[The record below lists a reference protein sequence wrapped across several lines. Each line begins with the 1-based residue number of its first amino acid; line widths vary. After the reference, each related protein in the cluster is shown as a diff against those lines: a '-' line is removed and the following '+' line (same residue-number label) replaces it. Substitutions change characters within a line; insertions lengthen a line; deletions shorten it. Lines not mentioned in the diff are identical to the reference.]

1 MIVNNFNLL
10 KSKNQKNRNIS
21 LIIGFLL
28 FSLGIFDFSLNNFQD
43 KNITFFLPVPISFFS
58 PLIFSVIGL
67 HFIRIEFSGIKILDK
82 LNKNINTS
90 NFNAVLSTSIILL
103 VIFALPPLLNWFI
116 FDANITGDTKEA
128 CTGGGACWV
137 YIKVWL
143 NRFMYGMYPNAEQWR
158 INITFIAVLAFM
170 AVGFFVP
177 SKLRNYLSFYYTIL
191 LPIISFILIYYI
203 ISGGS
208 FGLVWVE
215 TGAWGGLSLTFM
227 VSFFSL
233 IFCFPL
239 GMMLALGRRSN
250 LPVVK
255 YSSLSFIEFWRGVP
269 LITVLFMSAVMF
281 PMFLPE
287 GTYID
292 KLIRVVVAITLFE
305 AAYTAEVIRGGL
317 QALPRGQYDAAK
329 SLGMGYWRMHIF
341 VILPQALKLV
351 IPGIANTFLA
361 LIKDT
366 PLIFVVGLLE
376 VVGMLNLAK
385 TNPKWLGF
393 SMEGYVFAG
402 IIFWIICYSMSKYS
416 QKLELKYKTD
426 R

>member
-1 MIVNNFNLL
+1 MTINQFNLL
-10 KSKNQKNRNIS
+10 KNKYEKNRNIS
-21 LIIGFLL
+21 LILGVL
-28 FSLGIFDFSLNNFQD
+28 FFSVGIMDFYLNNYFNT
-43 KNITFFLPVPISFFS
+43 NITSFLPRIINFFT
-58 PLIFSVIGL
+58 PLIFAVIGL
-67 HFIRIEFSGIKILDK
+67 HLIRMEYSGIKFLDS
-82 LNKNINTS
+82 LNKNINTN

-103 VIFALPPLLNWFI
+103 VIFAFPPLFNWLI
-116 FDANITGDTKEA
+116 FDANIAGDTKEA

-137 YIKVWL
+137 YIKVWF

-158 INITFIAVLAFM
+158 INVTFIAVLAFM
-170 AVGFFVP
+170 AAGFFVP
-177 SKLRNYLSFYYTIL
+177 ARFRNYLSFYYTIL

-239 GMMLALGRRSN
+239 GMMLALGRRSD

-281 PMFLPE
+281 PMFLPD
-287 GTYID
+287 GTYVD

-329 SLGMGYWRMHIF
+329 SLGMGYWKLHIF

>member
-1 MIVNNFNLL
+1 MTKINLL
-10 KSKNQKNRNIS
+10 KPNNDN
-21 LIIGFLL
+21 LPLFLTLGGL
-28 FSLGIFDFSLNNFQD
+28 FFAFGILDFYLNNFLNI
-43 KNITFFLPVPISFFS
+43 NITSFLPRIINFFT
-58 PLIFSVIGL
+58 PLIFGVIGL
-67 HFIRIEFSGIKILDK
+67 HLIRIEFSGIKILDS
-82 LNKNINTS
+82 LNKNINTT
-90 NFNAVLSTSIILL
+90 NFNATLSVSIILL
-103 VIFALPPLLNWFI
+103 IIFAFPPLLNWLI
-116 FDANITGDTKEA
+116 FDANIAGDTKEA

-137 YIKVWL
+137 YIKIWF

-158 INITFIAVLAFM
+158 VNITFIAVLVFM
-170 AVGFFVP
+170 SAGFFVP
-177 SKLRNYLSFYYTIL
+177 TRLKNYLSLYYTLL
-191 LPIISFILIYYI
+191 LPIISFALIYYI

-233 IFCFPL
+233 IFCFPI

-250 LPVVK
+250 LPIVK

-281 PMFLPE
+281 PLFLPE

-329 SLGMGYWRMHIF
+329 SLGMGYWRMHVF

-376 VVGMLNLAK
+376 LVGMLNLAK
-385 TNPKWLGF
+385 TNPEWLGF